1 MNRTINN
8 RKDFLRARHALFFH
22 EHKTRHRCI
31 RYTMKKRK
39 SKNNHE
45 KMIHTLELPRDLF
58 LGVPIF
64 TMNGDGELLIENH
77 KGILKY
83 SLTEIQVSA
92 KTFPIQIIGENLS
105 IEYYTADTLKICG
118 KINQINLCP

>member
-1 MNRTINN
+1 
-8 RKDFLRARHALFFH
+8 
-22 EHKTRHRCI
+22 
-31 RYTMKKRK
+31 MKKRK
-39 SKNNHE
+39 HKNHE

-83 SLTEIQVSA
+83 SLTEIEVSS
-92 KTFPIQIIGENLS
+92 KSFPILITGENLS

-118 KINQINLCP
+118 KINQIRLCP

>member
-1 MNRTINN
+1 
-8 RKDFLRARHALFFH
+8 
-22 EHKTRHRCI
+22 
-31 RYTMKKRK
+31 MKKRK

>member
-1 MNRTINN
+1 
-8 RKDFLRARHALFFH
+8 
-22 EHKTRHRCI
+22 
-31 RYTMKKRK
+31 MKKRK
-39 SKNNHE
+39 PQNHE

-83 SLTEIQVSA
+83 SETEIAVKA
-92 KTFPIQIIGENLS
+92 KCFPIQVTGENLS

-118 KINQINLCP
+118 RISRISLCS